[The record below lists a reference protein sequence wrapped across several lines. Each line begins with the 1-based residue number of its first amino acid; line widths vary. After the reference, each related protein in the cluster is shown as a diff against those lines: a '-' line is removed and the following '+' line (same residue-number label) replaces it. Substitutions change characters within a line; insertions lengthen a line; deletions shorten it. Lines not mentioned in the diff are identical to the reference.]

1 MKLWKKV
8 TAALIVVALLAGAAA
23 WAVVKPVPVP
33 ARRAPLYEDPPA
45 GNPLR
50 TALQVDGVGGSR
62 FFIQSPDPGAL

>member
-8 TAALIVVALLAGAAA
+8 TAVLIVAALLAGAAA
-23 WAVVKPVPVP
+23 WAVLKPAPAP
-33 ARRAPLYEDPPA
+33 ARRTVLYEDPPA
-45 GNPLR
+45 SNPLR